1 MTNNTNTT
9 TSSNNNNQ
17 WKQAALVLHKQG
29 VSWRKIAKL
38 LGVPK
43 SSCSDWL
50 RSQVKGYVRPSEID
64 GIVNTLLEPED
75 KKTSD
80 LKQSESSK
88 VKKKVKPKARTKN
101 RHFIIGDTQAKSDV
115 CLKYHT
121 AIGQYIAD
129 KQPEVVIHI
138 GDAADLPSL
147 SSYDK
152 GKRSFEGRRL
162 VKDLDA
168 VKLAFDM
175 LMKPIYDLQ
184 EQQKKDGVEV
194 YNPRLVITLG
204 NHEQRLYRMMDDQPE
219 FDGILGDDPFGYKAH
234 GWEVF
239 DFLTPAYI
247 DGIAYIHYVPNP
259 MSGKPYGGAALNILK
274 NVGHSFLCG
283 HTQKLDVAIRP
294 VIGGKMQL
302 GIVNGACYPFN
313 EDYKGVTGN
322 NHWRGATMLNEVK
335 DGYGDPMFVSLQYM
349 MDRTKY

>member
-101 RHFIIGDTQAKSDV
+101 RHFIIGDTQARPDV

-184 EQQKKDGVEV
+184 EQQNKDGVEV

-247 DGIAYIHYVPNP
+247 DDIAYIHYVPNP

-302 GIVNGACYPFN
+302 GIVNGACYPHS